1 MKWPSGVRKS
11 WSSCR
16 FAVLNL
22 DGANSEAG
30 LHWSCQLCQSRR
42 VPIKSAV
49 ASQLS
54 AFVRVPCAAV
64 GWADGGVPS
73 VAGAVRRGP
82 RRTDQQGGA
91 ARPAVWSTTRRLRQ
105 PGCAFMASRSW
116 MPDFADAKPEQL
128 TESREEDGLASY
140 LTYALRRQLVQHYC
154 LLSEYWVYSIS
165 FSLLFL
171 SQTPIFSCNLCE
183 YHTARS
189 QLLSMFSWVHFLV
202 SCAWVSG

>member
-1 MKWPSGVRKS
+1 MPPWCSTKWPSGVRKS

-16 FAVLNL
+16 FAVLNV

-30 LHWSCQLCQSRR
+30 LHCSCQLCRSRR
-42 VPIKSAV
+42 VPIRSAV
-49 ASQLS
+49 ASRLS

-82 RRTDQQGGA
+82 RRTPCGVEHDAEVG
-91 ARPAVWSTTRRLRQ
+91 Q

-116 MPDFADAKPEQL
+116 MPDFADAKAEQL

-140 LTYALRRQLVQHYC
+140 PTYALRRQLVQHC
-154 LLSEYWVYSIS
+154 PLSEYWVYSIS

-171 SQTPIFSCNLCE
+171 SQTPIFSCKLCE

-189 QLLSMFSWVHFLV
+189 QLLSMFFWVHFLV